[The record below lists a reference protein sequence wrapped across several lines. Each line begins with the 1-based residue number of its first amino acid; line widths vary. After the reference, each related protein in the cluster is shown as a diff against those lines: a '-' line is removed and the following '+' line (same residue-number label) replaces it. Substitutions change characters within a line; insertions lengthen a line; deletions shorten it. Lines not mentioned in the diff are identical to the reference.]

1 MLTQDEM
8 SARVGKK
15 RSTISNYLRLL
26 KLDPIIQT
34 GIRDGFISMGHGKTL
49 VSIEEKDLQ
58 LKYYKKIL
66 SDSLSVRQAEKLI
79 SSKDSSIKKI
89 KKVISTDFYKND
101 IERLSQKLKVEV
113 KVSLKTK
120 NKGSV
125 LISFN
130 NIEDYN
136 KIIKKLSSDK

>member
-1 MLTQDEM
+1 M
-8 SARVGKK
+8 
-15 RSTISNYLRLL
+15 

>member
-1 MLTQDEM
+1 M
-8 SARVGKK
+8 S
-15 RSTISNYLRLL
+15 L
-26 KLDPIIQT
+26 
-34 GIRDGFISMGHGKTL
+34 
-49 VSIEEKDLQ
+49 
-58 LKYYKKIL
+58 
-66 SDSLSVRQAEKLI
+66 
-79 SSKDSSIKKI
+79 KKI

-101 IERLSQKLKVEV
+101 IEKITQKLKMGV

-130 NIEDYN
+130 NIEEYN

>member
-1 MLTQDEM
+1 MKE
-8 SARVGKK
+8 KK
-15 RSTISNYLRLL
+15 
-26 KLDPIIQT
+26 K
-34 GIRDGFISMGHGKTL
+34 
-49 VSIEEKDLQ
+49 Q

-66 SDSLSVRQAEKLI
+66 IQTLSFRQSEKLI
-79 SSKDSSIKKI
+79 SNNESSSKKI
-89 KKVISTDFYKND
+89 KKVINTIFFEND
-101 IERLSQKLKVEV
+101 IEKITQKLKMGV

-130 NIEDYN
+130 NIEEYN